1 MPIQRLQLKTENWLL
16 KSESRREQFMATYPD
31 NLYYTKDHE
40 WIRRD
45 GESGVVGVSDF
56 AQEQLGDIVH
66 VQLPKIGEK
75 FAAHDTF
82 GEVESVKTFSE
93 LYLPVSGDVMEVNEL
108 LADSPELVN
117 SSPYNEGWMIKI
129 KMKDPGELDSLLS
142 SSEYEDFIESQ
153 KED

>member
-1 MPIQRLQLKTENWLL
+1 
-16 KSESRREQFMATYPD
+16 MATYPD

-40 WIRRD
+40 WIRAE
-45 GESGVVGVSDF
+45 GGSGVVGVSDF

-75 FAAHDTF
+75 FSAHDTF

-93 LYLPVSGDVMEVNEL
+93 LYLPVSGEVIEVNEL
-108 LADSPELVN
+108 LTDSPELVN

-129 KMKDPGELDSLLS
+129 RMNDSGELDSLLS

>member
-1 MPIQRLQLKTENWLL
+1 
-16 KSESRREQFMATYPD
+16 MATYPD

-40 WIRRD
+40 WIRRE
-45 GESGVVGVSDF
+45 GESGVVGISDF

-93 LYLPVSGDVMEVNEL
+93 LYLPVSGEVIEVNEL

-117 SSPYNEGWMIKI
+117 SSAYNEGWMIKI

>member
-1 MPIQRLQLKTENWLL
+1 
-16 KSESRREQFMATYPD
+16 MATYPD

>member
-1 MPIQRLQLKTENWLL
+1 
-16 KSESRREQFMATYPD
+16 MATYPE
-31 NLYYTKDHE
+31 NFYYTKDHE
-40 WIRRD
+40 WIRRE
-45 GESGVVGVSDF
+45 GENGVVGISDF

-93 LYLPVSGDVMEVNEL
+93 LYLPVSGEVIEVNEL

-117 SSPYNEGWMIKI
+117 SSAYNEGWMIKI

>member
-1 MPIQRLQLKTENWLL
+1 
-16 KSESRREQFMATYPD
+16 MATYPD

-40 WIRRD
+40 WIRRE
-45 GESGVVGVSDF
+45 GEGGVVGVSDF

-93 LYLPVSGDVMEVNEL
+93 LYLPVSGEVIEVNEL

-117 SSPYNEGWMIKI
+117 SSPYDEGWMIKI
-129 KMKDPGELDSLLS
+129 KMKDSGELDSLLS

>member
-1 MPIQRLQLKTENWLL
+1 
-16 KSESRREQFMATYPD
+16 MATYPD

-40 WIRRD
+40 WIRRE
-45 GESGVVGVSDF
+45 GENGVVGISDF

-93 LYLPVSGDVMEVNEL
+93 LYLPVSGEVIEVNEL

-117 SSPYNEGWMIKI
+117 SSAYNEGWMIKI

>member
-1 MPIQRLQLKTENWLL
+1 
-16 KSESRREQFMATYPD
+16 MATYPD

-40 WIRRD
+40 WIRREA
-45 GESGVVGVSDF
+45 ESGVVGISDF

-93 LYLPVSGDVMEVNEL
+93 LYLPVSGEVIEVNEL

-117 SSPYNEGWMIKI
+117 SSAYDQGWMIKV

>member
-1 MPIQRLQLKTENWLL
+1 MT
-16 KSESRREQFMATYPD
+16 TYPD

-40 WIRRD
+40 WIRRE
-45 GESGVVGVSDF
+45 GESGVVGISDF

-93 LYLPVSGDVMEVNEL
+93 LYLPVSGEVIEVNEL

-117 SSPYNEGWMIKI
+117 SSAYNEGWMIKI
-129 KMKDPGELDSLLS
+129 KLKDPGELDSLLS

>member
-1 MPIQRLQLKTENWLL
+1 
-16 KSESRREQFMATYPD
+16 MATYPD

-40 WIRRD
+40 WIRAE

-66 VQLPKIGEK
+66 VQLPKNGEK
-75 FAAHDTF
+75 FSAHDTF

-93 LYLPVSGDVMEVNEL
+93 LYLPVSGEVIEVNEL